1 MKRLSLITLLL
12 LFCTAASAAGP
23 GERPI
28 LRFGVEWGYGSGFYR
43 YWNLN
48 YMDPVV
54 GYRVWD
60 EDHEFAPSLNAYA
73 LLEAGAD
80 LLPRFNLAFAGGIM
94 GIAPGR
100 RVVPLILKTTFFF
113 RDSASDGPFARA
125 CGGLGFPDFFSRPPI
140 HFASLGG
147 GWRLALNGLWDID
160 FIGSVRFCSDNP
172 PIKDEDGTI
181 ISESSIR
188 RNTAIYCSFEL
199 GIAISF

>member
-1 MKRLSLITLLL
+1 MKRLYIIALLL
-12 LFCTAASAAGP
+12 LSCAAASAAGP

-28 LRFGVEWGYGSGFYR
+28 LRFGVEWGYGSGFFR

-48 YMDPVV
+48 YMDPEV

-73 LLEAGAD
+73 QVEAGAD
-80 LLPRFNLAFAGGIM
+80 LLPRFNLSFAGGVM

-100 RVVPLILKTTFFF
+100 QVIPLMLKATFFF
-113 RDSASDGPFARA
+113 RDSSLDGPFIRA

-140 HFASLGG
+140 KFGSIGG
-147 GWRLALNGLWDID
+147 GWRLALDGLWDID
-160 FIGSVRFCSDNP
+160 FTGSVRICSDSP
-172 PIKDEDGTI
+172 PIVDENDIT